1 MAWTSAAV
9 VFIVIWWL
17 VFFIALPLGV
27 KPPHEVGEEVG
38 EGHEPGAPV
47 RPLLGR
53 KFLGTTIVSVLL
65 WGVVYWIISNEI
77 ISFRGG

>member
-1 MAWTSAAV
+1 MTWASAAV

-27 KPPHEVGEEVG
+27 KPPHEVGEEAG
-38 EGHEPGAPV
+38 DGHEAGAPV

-53 KFLGTTIVSVLL
+53 KFLGTTIAAAIL
-65 WGVVYWIISNEI
+65 WGVVYLIISNEI